1 LPDADRSA
9 LPWKTIV
16 ADVDVKIARI
26 DAVSG
31 LRAHRDIAK
40 TGGVPTTNT
49 QIAPLTLT
57 SGFISILPFRFP
69 PRVDSAIA
77 GLKEASANCSRER
90 RVFYGRAKFCCKM
103 VQSYATH
110 CEC

>member
-1 LPDADRSA
+1 MPDADRSA

-57 SGFISILPFRFP
+57 SGFISILPFRFAP
-69 PRVDSAIA
+69 CVDSAIA
-77 GLKEASANCSRER
+77 GLEEASTNAAGERKTVMARARIFSRCAVENL
-90 RVFYGRAKFCCKM
+90 
-103 VQSYATH
+103 S
-110 CEC
+110 

>member
-69 PRVDSAIA
+69 PRVDSATPC
-77 GLKEASANCSRER
+77 LEEASTIAAVNVLSVIQTIRNQRTIAPCGSI
-90 RVFYGRAKFCCKM
+90 GP
-103 VQSYATH
+103 
-110 CEC
+110 